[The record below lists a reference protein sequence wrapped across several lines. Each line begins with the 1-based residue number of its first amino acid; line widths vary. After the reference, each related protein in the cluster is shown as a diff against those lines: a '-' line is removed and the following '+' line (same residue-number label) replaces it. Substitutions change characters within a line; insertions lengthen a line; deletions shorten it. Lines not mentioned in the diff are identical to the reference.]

1 MSDAISSS
9 TEPFPSLAAFRQA
22 HVSLLQRHRAGLTA
36 TLLDE
41 IEAAVERGS
50 ATGAVL
56 DDEGERWEAQGVL
69 DYWVAVLYRARRNPM
84 HGTLQPFDP
93 SLAPELPD
101 ESCPYRGLEAFREA
115 QHGVFFGRTRV
126 VTEMV
131 NRLSSGRLLAI
142 LGPSGSG
149 KSSLV
154 LAGLIPSLKSGRVA
168 EHEATPA
175 SDRWQYLPPIVPG
188 IHPLLSLASVIG
200 GAVATAER
208 RQQEADAMSPEPQ
221 RFVRHLD
228 AGGVPSVV
236 IVDQFEEVF
245 TLCTD
250 EAERRAFVDTL
261 LAVTQSKAAAHRVV
275 LTMRSDFEPQIA
287 ALPKLQAVFDRAQYR
302 IPPFNAAE
310 LREVIE
316 KPAELVGL
324 KFEEGIVDRLVNEIL
339 GEPAGLPLLQF
350 ALLKLWERRDRNRVT
365 FEAYRSVGGPLKALE
380 RSAEE
385 LYARLLAEE
394 QVTARRI
401 LLRIVRPG
409 NSLEVTSNR
418 VLRNSVHGSEPR
430 ERVDRVLDKLIAA
443 GLLRQTGGPRAEE
456 VQIEVA
462 HEALLRNWPRLVEW
476 LDDERIRLRR
486 RFSVTAAAQQ
496 WAAHGKDPGGLLGG
510 SLLEEAGTYD
520 DLDATEREFVVA
532 SSEALARETRQ
543 KERAFRVLVGLL
555 VLVIVFA
562 TGIALIAVRL
572 QRALGAEREQRN
584 SLEFALAE
592 ADNQMTAR
600 VAAELQAQQ
609 ARSNAVT
616 AVEAASQAVEA
627 IDEQRADRH
636 TLETAKSIIEETQ
649 NKIAAY
655 GRTGSMN
662 TPANVVAPPKPTVN
676 PAPIEPPDDA
686 PKAEPPKTQ
695 PPQTELPSPSYS
707 ASPPAN
713 QLDPSAGGASGRPP
727 RITAGA
733 RAAPRQRE
741 SLLSGIEIRA
751 SSESTGG
758 VVEKTT
764 LPLYHF
770 KIWLD
775 GSPEALARVKGVQY
789 EFDHPTFAE
798 KTQRSEN
805 PRNGFERG
813 YRGWGCL
820 ASVKV
825 TVFPAEAGNRPETV
839 NFDMCAA
846 VSFRYK
852 K

>member
-1 MSDAISSS
+1 MSDAAGSRPE
-9 TEPFPSLAAFRQA
+9 TFPSLAAVRQA

-36 TLLDE
+36 NLLEE
-41 IEAAVERGS
+41 IEAVVERGS

-56 DDEGERWEAQGVL
+56 DGEAERWEAQGIL
-69 DYWVAVLYRARRNPM
+69 DYWVAVLYRARRNPL

-115 QHGVFFGRTRV
+115 QHGLFFGRGRV
-126 VTEMV
+126 ITEMV
-131 NRLSSGRLLAI
+131 TRLSSGRLLAI

-154 LAGLIPSLKSGRVA
+154 LAGLIPCLKVGRVA
-168 EHEATPA
+168 AKDSTPA
-175 SDRWQYLPPIVPG
+175 SDRWHYLPPIVPG
-188 IHPLLSLASVIG
+188 IHPVLSLASVMVG
-200 GAVATAER
+200 TEAAADTR
-208 RQQEADAMSPEPQ
+208 RQEADAIARDPQ
-221 RFVRHLD
+221 RLVQNFD
-228 AGGVPSVV
+228 ARNVPTV
-236 IVDQFEEVF
+236 IVVDQFEEVF

-250 EAERRAFVDTL
+250 ESERRAFVDDL
-261 LAVTQSKAAAHRVV
+261 LAVARSSGPPHRVV

-287 ALPKLQAVFDRAQYR
+287 TLPKLQEVFDSVQYR

-324 KFEEGIVDRLVNEIL
+324 KFEDGIVDRLVNEIL

-385 LYARLLAEE
+385 LFARLLPEE

-418 VLRNSVHGSEPR
+418 VLRDSVHGGEPR

-443 GLLRQTGGPRAEE
+443 GLLRQTGGPNPAE

-510 SLLEEAGTYD
+510 SLLEEARTYD
-520 DLDATEREFVVA
+520 DLDAIEREFVAA
-532 SSEALARETRQ
+532 SADALAREARQ

-555 VLVIVFA
+555 ILVVVFA
-562 TGIALIAVRL
+562 AGIALIAVRL
-572 QRALGAEREQRN
+572 QRALAAEREQRN
-584 SLEFALAE
+584 SLELALAE

-616 AVEAASQAVEA
+616 AVAAASQAVEA
-627 IDEQRADRH
+627 VDEQRVDRQM
-636 TLETAKSIIEETQ
+636 LQAAKNIIQETQ

-655 GRTGSMN
+655 GRETLGTASN
-662 TPANVVAPPKPTVN
+662 AVAPSKQ
-676 PAPIEPPDDA
+676 
-686 PKAEPPKTQ
+686 TQ
-695 PPQTELPSPSYS
+695 V
-707 ASPPAN
+707 
-713 QLDPSAGGASGRPP
+713 PSAGGLPPDTPSPVPPPTPPTASSAPPITRPLPSGP
-727 RITAGA
+727 RTTPALAGA
-733 RAAPRQRE
+733 EAQST
-741 SLLSGIEIRA
+741 SLLNGVEIRA

-775 GSPEALARVKGVQY
+775 GPPEALERIRAVEY
-789 EFDHPTFAE
+789 EFDHPTFRE
-798 KTQRSEN
+798 KTQISEDR
-805 PRNGFERG
+805 RNRFERG

-820 ASVKV
+820 ASVRV
-825 TVFPAEAGNRPETV
+825 TVIPVGAGSPESV